1 MSAIEI
7 RTLEAVPADQ
17 LLESHNRAFSDY
29 AVPFQLTPEQ
39 FAVIQ
44 RQNGVQ
50 LDASF
55 GAFDGPQLIGIWLN
69 GLRMVEG
76 VPYAYDAGTAIWPE
90 YRGQGISSR
99 LAEASNRLLE
109 QRGVQRYRLEVLTE
123 NEKAFRLYEKSGFQI
138 RRKLICLSRRRDA
151 VVTRVSNSELI
162 LGDAP
167 LSAVRAAELPAMEYE
182 PSWQN
187 SWEAMTAIA
196 DDVRLVMARRGD
208 RIVGYGILK
217 PARGTITQIG
227 WFPEYEH
234 PAAPLLIDLIAE
246 LAQGDMVR
254 VLNID
259 ERALRTLDVFAHRGF
274 ELMVTQHEMEKPLG
288 PAPSA

>member
-7 RTLEAVPADQ
+7 RTLERVPADQ

-55 GAFDGPQLIGIWLN
+55 GAFDGAPLIGIWLN
-69 GLRMVEG
+69 GLRRIG
-76 VPYAYDAGTAIWPE
+76 DIPYAYDAGTAIWQE

-99 LAEASNRLLE
+99 LAEASNRHLA
-109 QRGVQRYRLEVLTE
+109 QRGVERYRLEVLTE
-123 NEKAFRLYEKSGFQI
+123 NEKAFRLYEKSGFEI
-138 RRKLICLSRRRDA
+138 RRKLICLSRKRDA
-151 VVTRVSNSELI
+151 AVAHAGDGGLTMKETPVS
-162 LGDAP
+162 
-167 LSAVRAAELPAMEYE
+167 AASIADLPAMEYE

-187 SWEAMTAIA
+187 SRDAMIAIA
-196 DDVRLVMARRGD
+196 GDVRLVAARVGD
-208 RIVGYGILK
+208 RTVAYGILK

-227 WFPEYEH
+227 WHPGYETA
-234 PAAPLLIDLIAE
+234 AAPLLERMAE
-246 LAQGDMVR
+246 LATGDMVR

-259 ERALRTLDVFAHRGF
+259 ERATRTLDAFTRQGF
-274 ELMVTQHEMEKPLG
+274 ELMVTQYEMEKPLT
-288 PAPSA
+288 SL